1 MVVFLL
7 VFAVLVLL
15 TVKACF
21 AKALGRHTVRPYDS
35 VFFSFLRMA
44 FCAVIGVVLLLLTRA
59 WGDLRVERGMLLV
72 CLVGGLGTS
81 ASIVGWLLAVTH
93 LPFSTVN
100 VTMTASSI
108 LPAVLG
114 WLLFRDAI
122 SGPKMVGFALI
133 IAAALVINLGQ
144 GGDAAAKNRRAVG
157 VVWLIV
163 SALGDSFGAF
173 AQQLYKRYYTEAGAA
188 YRGTTY
194 SISSFNFYVFLCAGV
209 LLGAVFL
216 GVYLADRARVRE
228 TGAAHGPRPAPFYR
242 PVLLI
247 FLIAVCMF
255 AVTYLQT
262 AVTSV
267 YGLPAQVIY
276 PVTGGGC
283 IVTLNLSSVLI
294 FREKPTVRMAVGSL
308 AAIAGIVMMS
318 LL

>member
-44 FCAVIGVVLLLLTRA
+44 FCAVIGVALLLLTRA
-59 WGDLRVERGMLLV
+59 WGELRAERGMLLV

-122 SGPKMVGFALI
+122 SGPKMAGFALI
-133 IAAALVINLGQ
+133 IAAALIINLGNS
-144 GGDAAAKNRRAVG
+144 GDAAAKNRRAVG
-157 VVWLIV
+157 VVWLIA
-163 SALGDSFGAF
+163 SALGDSFAAF

-188 YRGTTY
+188 FRGTTY
-194 SISSFNFYVFLCAGV
+194 SISAYNFYVFLFAGV

-216 GVYLADRARVRE
+216 GVYLADRARGMR
-228 TGAAHGPRPAPFYR
+228 TGAVPVPRPAPFRR
-242 PVLLI
+242 PVLLV
-247 FLIAVCMF
+247 FFIAVCMF

-267 YGLPAQVIY
+267 YGMPAQILY
-276 PVTGGGC
+276 PVTSGGC
-283 IVTLNLSSVLI
+283 IVTLNVSSVLV

-308 AAIAGIVMMS
+308 TAIAGIVLMNLM
-318 LL
+318 